1 MRRPLWVLLAVLLAI
16 PALSLA
22 QYESEE
28 YSKIEIKGGVHRPS
42 GSAVR
47 DEASMWP
54 EIGIDYVLR
63 FNEVRQPQDV
73 ISLTYTGASRNLMD
87 AKLMGME
94 YMRYWSKST
103 IPDRGVYYG
112 AGAGLFITK
121 AKLDETFLRPAVD
134 ESGIKPGLSVMG
146 GYHLSEFWFAEVRY
160 TLMGNLA
167 EDVNLGGLS
176 VFVGAKRFL

>member
-1 MRRPLWVLLAVLLAI
+1 MRKALWVLLAVLLAI

-22 QYESEE
+22 QYDSDEV
-28 YSKIEIKGGVHRPS
+28 SKIEIKGGVHRPS

-54 EIGIDYVLR
+54 EFGIDYVLR
-63 FNEVRQPQDV
+63 FDELKEPKDV
-73 ISLTYTGASRNLMD
+73 VSVTYTGASRNLMD
-87 AKLMGME
+87 AKLMGLQ
-94 YMRYWSKST
+94 YMRYFSKSPV
-103 IPDRGVYYG
+103 PDKGIYYG
-112 AGAGLFITK
+112 GGAGVFLTK
-121 AKLDETFLRPAVD
+121 IRLDETFFRPAVD
-134 ESGIKPGLSVMG
+134 ESGFKLGLTLMG

-176 VFVGAKRFL
+176 VFLGAKRFL